1 MKMQNAKCKMQNAES
16 KNIEARGKRQD
27 ILFLSSCFLLLTSC
41 FLLFAPPVQAKGE
54 KDIQKIER
62 VVIFPFENIS
72 GNFDAPAVINSLIE
86 KELKNR
92 GFQAVP
98 YEQVDRFLSKRK
110 IRYTG
115 AVDRITTI
123 ELNRE
128 LGADA
133 VIIGSIDLYSSFSN
147 DIYVGVTLRLVGTR
161 DCSILYMDTISY
173 AGSDFR
179 GLLGFGSFK
188 SVDKLGEVIIASMV
202 KEMPKEYLFENRE
215 DNFLEFGSVKISPLI
230 VRGGEDTK
238 ILVRIIPVTEKP
250 LSVQAHIGGEKFDL
264 KNGNGDYYD
273 GEITAPGED
282 GLYTIDIIAAL
293 SDGRTSKFSSA
304 GMVKVDAIPPV
315 VTISTNKDIT
325 AGFVKKD
332 AILFTLKSNEE
343 IERWDVE
350 IVDKDNKYVRGG
362 KGFGVLPPQ
371 LIWKG
376 ENDAGGKNS
385 DGVYNL
391 KLSVWDVA
399 GNMGVFQKKIILD
412 TTPPAVKI
420 EVETSDNNDEVT
432 FNLDYEIDEKMEKW
446 EFIVLGENS
455 KFVKSLSGKGN
466 VDKRIVIPLTS
477 AEGVVDSAKIMY
489 TFRAIDIAGNVFET
503 SNQKVVLHNKKEEK
517 FAKKKEGLTSAWDT
531 IDF

>member
-1 MKMQNAKCKMQNAES
+1 MKMQNAKCKMQNIGSE
-16 KNIEARGKRQD
+16 NIETKGNRQD
-27 ILFLSSCFLLLTSC
+27 ILFLSSCFLLLISC

-72 GNFDAPAVINSLIE
+72 GNFDAPAVINLLIE

-128 LGADA
+128 LEADA

-161 DCSILYMDTISY
+161 DCSILYMDTVSY

-179 GLLGFGSFK
+179 GLLGLGRFK

-202 KEMPKEYLFENRE
+202 KEMPKEYLFENRG
-215 DNFLEFGSVKISPLI
+215 DNSLEFGSVKISPLI

-238 ILVRIIPVTEKP
+238 ISVRIIPITEKP

-273 GEITAPGED
+273 GEVTAPSED

-304 GMVKVDAIPPV
+304 GMVKVDAIPPEV
-315 VTISTNKDIT
+315 IILTNKDIT
-325 AGFVKKD
+325 AGLVKKD

-350 IVDKDNKYVRGG
+350 IVDKDNKPVRGG

-385 DGVYNL
+385 DGVYNF

-420 EVETSDNNDEVT
+420 EAETTDNNEVV
-432 FNLDYEIDEKMEKW
+432 FNLDYDKDERMEKW
-446 EFIVLGENS
+446 DFIVLGEDSNI
-455 KFVKSLSGKGN
+455 VKSLSGKGN
-466 VDKRIVIPLTS
+466 VDERIVIPLTS

-503 SNQKVVLHNKKEEK
+503 SNQKVVLRNKKEEK
-517 FAKKKEGLTSAWDT
+517 FAKKKEGPISAWDT